1 MALIRGHK
9 GNRPCPVCLV
19 LRDEMD
25 TGKIGDLRT
34 TETMK
39 EIYEKASAMHSA
51 EEKDDFLKDYG
62 LRYVE
67 VWISFFQ
74 FILFYTI

>member
-1 MALIRGHK
+1 MALICGHR

-39 EIYEKASAMHSA
+39 EIYEKASAMDSV
-51 EEKDDFLKDYG
+51 EEMDDRLKDYG
-62 LRYVE
+62 LRCIE
-67 VWISFFQ
+67 VCISF
-74 FILFYTI
+74 L